1 MWEGGRRSR
10 FLPRLQY
17 ASASK
22 IQSSTPNTVAN
33 VHGSCSKSAKAQH
46 MMLIAKGTE
55 LRVAAEEQKKLTAD
69 PNRPMYSKPV
79 AINNEHTVI
88 NTQVCILAFL
98 ESTKIS

>member
-1 MWEGGRRSR
+1 
-10 FLPRLQY
+10 
-17 ASASK
+17 
-22 IQSSTPNTVAN
+22 
-33 VHGSCSKSAKAQH
+33 

-88 NTQVCILAFL
+88 NIQVCILAFL